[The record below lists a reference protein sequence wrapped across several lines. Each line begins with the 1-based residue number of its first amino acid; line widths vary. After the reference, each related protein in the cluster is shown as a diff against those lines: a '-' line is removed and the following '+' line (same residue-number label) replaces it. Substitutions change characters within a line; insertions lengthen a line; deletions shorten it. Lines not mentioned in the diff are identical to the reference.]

1 MMVAKVSWEWQIPV
15 ASSLLI
21 YLCPLRPAR
30 PSGPTGPPAAHY
42 GTTMTE
48 YDRRSLP
55 VTVSHGPSHHDG
67 RRAVTGPDHDDL
79 ARNLNP
85 GPPPAGAAM
94 SLSLWQHWVRVT
106 QAGKLIM
113 SQY

>member
-1 MMVAKVSWEWQIPV
+1 MMVAAVTDSESEQ
-15 ASSLLI
+15 
-21 YLCPLRPAR
+21 
-30 PSGPTGPPAAHY
+30 T
-42 GTTMTE
+42 
-48 YDRRSLP
+48 
-55 VTVSHGPSHHDG
+55 VTVQVRVTDSLSHCHAG
-67 RRAVTGPDHDDL
+67 RAVTGPDHDDL

-94 SLSLWQHWVRVT
+94 SQSLWQHWVRVT